1 MVTFMI
7 PFAKTTDSTAKSCE
21 LATAEKLWFE
31 KKIQESQQK
40 VLGFAYY
47 LVGNFDK
54 AQDLAQ
60 EAFLRAFKYRKSY
73 NADYPFETWVNSIL
87 LNVYRQ
93 QLRKEKLLKFLT
105 PNEGLEDQ
113 QQETWDI
120 ASPQRENIA
129 DPEKETM
136 RKLVLGE
143 IKKIIAKL
151 PSGMKEVIILCDLM
165 GYSYE
170 EASNIVKCPIGTIRS
185 RLHRARKKV
194 KKAIENAYGE
204 DVFLFWG
211 D

>member
-1 MVTFMI
+1 MI
-7 PFAKTTDSTAKSCE
+7 AFAKTKAATKGCE
-21 LATAEKLWFE
+21 LASAEKLWFE
-31 KKIQESQQK
+31 KKFQESQQK
-40 VLGFAYY
+40 VLSFAHY
-47 LVGNFDK
+47 LTGNSDK

-73 NADYPFETWVNSIL
+73 NANYPFETWVNSIL

-105 PNEGLEDQ
+105 PHKNSNDQ
-113 QQETWDI
+113 QQETWDFL
-120 ASPQRENIA
+120 SFKKETIA

-136 RKLVLGE
+136 RRLVLGE
-143 IKKIIAKL
+143 IKRTIEKL
-151 PSGMKEVIILCDLM
+151 PPGMKEVIILCDLM

-170 EASNIVKCPIGTIRS
+170 ETSNIVKCPIGTVRS

-194 KKAIENAYGE
+194 KKEIEAKYGE
-204 DVFLFWG
+204 DVFLFWS

>member
-1 MVTFMI
+1 MIAFTKTRDTVT
-7 PFAKTTDSTAKSCE
+7 KECE
-21 LATAEKLWFE
+21 LASAEKLWFE

-40 VLGFAYY
+40 VLSFAHY
-47 LVGNFDK
+47 LAGNFDK

-73 NADYPFETWVNSIL
+73 NANYPFETWVNSIL

-105 PNEGLEDQ
+105 PHKNSNDQ
-113 QQETWDI
+113 QQETWDFLSFKKE
-120 ASPQRENIA
+120 AIA

-143 IKKIIAKL
+143 IKRTIEKL
-151 PSGMKEVIILCDLM
+151 PPGMKEVIILCDLM

-170 EASNIVKCPIGTIRS
+170 ETSNIVKCPIGTVRS

-194 KKAIENAYGE
+194 KKEIEARYGE
-204 DVFLFWG
+204 DIFLFWS